1 MAKIRDGV
9 DVGWQNFENLLGI
22 GLDLGCIF
30 QMGWTWGGRGGQRGG
45 LGHPV
50 SHPVHPGHP
59 IGDIY
64 NTNSPNCPKS
74 TGVNLSQVN
83 KCVILIYHT
92 SSSNFIGNTRKFK

>member
-30 QMGWTWGGRGGQRGG
+30 QMGWTWGGRGGKRGG
-45 LGHPV
+45 HGHPV
-50 SHPVHPGHP
+50 ILPVHPGHP

-64 NTNSPNCPKS
+64 NTNSP
-74 TGVNLSQVN
+74 
-83 KCVILIYHT
+83 
-92 SSSNFIGNTRKFK
+92 KFP

>member
-30 QMGWTWGGRGGQRGG
+30 QKGWTWGGQSDWRGGH
-45 LGHPV
+45 GHPV
-50 SHPVHPGHP
+50 SHPGHPGHP

-64 NTNSPNCPKS
+64 NTNSPNFLPS
-74 TGVNLSQVN
+74 L
-83 KCVILIYHT
+83 L
-92 SSSNFIGNTRKFK
+92 NFIGIFRKIFF